1 MQALELEF
9 GSPRA
14 HGNAGA
20 WEGGDG
26 RSQGNLGIKT
36 SHISELWLDLGT
48 DPASLN

>member
-14 HGNAGA
+14 HGNVGA

-26 RSQGNLGIKT
+26 IKT
-36 SHISELWLDLGT
+36 SHIIELWLDLGT